1 MPLIRDLVVNNS
13 SLSKM
18 NRVLNN
24 IHEHFREPID
34 VNSLAQLANMSP
46 SSFHRAFKDVTATSP
61 IQYIKKIRLNNAKSL
76 IIEKEIR
83 VNQVASL
90 VGYESTNQFSR
101 ELKNILVAVLLMQ
114 EGCF

>member
-46 SSFHRAFKDVTATSP
+46 SSFYRAFKDVTATSP